1 MSEQLKSRLRQMS
14 TEQLEEILRFDVLS
28 EDGIGES
35 FSSAIVDVLKERNIE
50 NGVPAVDVGA
60 KWKVFCEN
68 YLPYA
73 KNGSLYLDDE
83 ELERSDDQEVA
94 SDADSLKQNNSF
106 GKARNPKRKSLRV
119 LSRAAV
125 SVAAVVILF
134 FSGIGI
140 ADAAGL
146 DAWEKVASWTE
157 EIFTFRDRGGNLE
170 VSTPTSHEP
179 DGTGNYASLQEA
191 LDAYGIT
198 DPIAPKWIPKG
209 YNAEEVV
216 ATTTTNG
223 ASISAVYVS
232 DEKLPDK
239 DLNKAIYIDI
249 FFDSI
254 GDGILHVQKDAEDPG
269 IYESCGIEHYIM
281 TNTGDLVAVWQQG
294 GYECTIGGN
303 SLSTEELKEMIDS
316 IYWRH

>member
-14 TEQLEEILRFDVLS
+14 TEQLEEILRLDVLS

-35 FSSAIVDVLKERNIE
+35 FSSAIVDVLKERNTE

-60 KWKVFCEN
+60 KWKVFCES

-83 ELERSDDQEVA
+83 ELERSDDREVA

-209 YNAEEVV
+209 YAAESVT
-216 ATTTTNG
+216 ATTTTYG
-223 ASISAVYVS
+223 AVFSVIYISS
-232 DEKLPDK
+232 ETLPDK
-239 DLNKAIYIDI
+239 ELNKAIYIGI
-249 FFDSI
+249 TFDTA
-254 GDGILHVQKDAEDPG
+254 GNGISHIQKDTEDPK
-269 IYESCGIEHYIM
+269 IYESNGVEHYIM
-281 TNTGDLVAVWQQG
+281 TNTGDFVAVWQQG
-294 GYECTIGGN
+294 DCECTIGSN
-303 SLSTEELKEMIDS
+303 SLSSEEFTKMIDS
-316 IYWRH
+316 IYWRQ

>member
-83 ELERSDDQEVA
+83 ELERPGDREVA

-106 GKARNPKRKSLRV
+106 GKARNLKRKSLRV

-125 SVAAVVILF
+125 SVAAVVMLF

-209 YNAEEVV
+209 YAAESVT
-216 ATTTTNG
+216 ATTTMYG
-223 ASISAVYVS
+223 AAFFATYTSS
-232 DEKLPDK
+232 ETLLGK
-239 DLNKAIYIDI
+239 DIHKAIYVDI
-249 FFDSI
+249 TFDAVGDSI
-254 GDGILHVQKDAEDPG
+254 SYVQKDIEDPEVYATNG
-269 IYESCGIEHYIM
+269 VEHYIM
-281 TNTGDLVAVWQQG
+281 VNTEDLVVAWQQG
-294 GYECTIGGN
+294 ECECTIGSNG
-303 SLSTEELKEMIDS
+303 LSTEDFKRMIDS
-316 IYWRH
+316 IYWRQ